1 MANLAAVLNELQEER
16 SRLDQAITALSSLA
30 GRQASGSGTVR
41 SGRRPLSAAARA
53 RIAAAQRARWA
64 GIRAKKGKSGPGQA
78 GKRVM
83 SASARRKIAAAQRA
97 RWAERKAQ
105 QKKAA

>member
-1 MANLAAVLNELQEER
+1 MANLAAVLNELEEER
-16 SRLDQAITALSSLA
+16 SRLDQAIAALSSLA
-30 GRQASGSGTVR
+30 GRQGSSAGTAR
-41 SGRRPLSAAARA
+41 SGRRPLSVAARA

-64 GIRAKKGKSGPGQA
+64 SMRARKGKGTSSAG

-83 SASARRKIAAAQRA
+83 SVAARRKIAAAQRA